1 MSVCLCVSAYMS
13 RVSMSWDKE
22 GPGQSLV
29 QAGRI
34 GGMGR
39 LCVPL
44 FCLGSHRPAFQL
56 QPRTTPTPVVQALPS
71 TVSPVKCPSPQPAQ
85 GGGVSYCPHT
95 PPPNHG
101 STPPCSLGSLDTGAG
116 EGWWGEALKAGD
128 CLGELGDRAPIVPAP
143 EPPQWSSLTQRGFD
157 NGPDISM
164 QNQPLS
170 PLTVPQPRG
179 GSWGAAGSGRQGGA
193 QLRLRRH

>member
-1 MSVCLCVSAYMS
+1 MCPCSVLGLTDPHSSSLHRPPPPLWSKLCPPQSALS
-13 RVSMSWDKE
+13 NAHLPSLPKE
-22 GPGQSLV
+22 GGVIL
-29 QAGRI
+29 
-34 GGMGR
+34 
-39 LCVPL
+39 
-44 FCLGSHRPAFQL
+44 
-56 QPRTTPTPVVQALPS
+56 PTYS
-71 TVSPVKCPSPQPAQ
+71 
-85 GGGVSYCPHT
+85 

>member
-1 MSVCLCVSAYMS
+1 MCAPVL
-13 RVSMSWDKE
+13 SWASQTCIPAPATDHPHPC
-22 GPGQSLV
+22 GPSFALHSQPCQMPIS
-29 QAGRI
+29 
-34 GGMGR
+34 
-39 LCVPL
+39 
-44 FCLGSHRPAFQL
+44 PAC
-56 QPRTTPTPVVQALPS
+56 PRR
-71 TVSPVKCPSPQPAQ
+71 
-85 GGGVSYCPHT
+85 GGVILPTYS
-95 PPPNHG
+95 PPNHG